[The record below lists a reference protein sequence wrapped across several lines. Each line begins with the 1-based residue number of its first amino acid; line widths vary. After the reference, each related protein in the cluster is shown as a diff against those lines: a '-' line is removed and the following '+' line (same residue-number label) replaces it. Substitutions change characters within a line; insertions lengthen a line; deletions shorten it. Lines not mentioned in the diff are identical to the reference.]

1 VDRLK
6 GLVPMQRGGTTEEVA
21 EAVLWLCSDQ
31 STYCT
36 GLLLDISG
44 GRGL

>member
-1 VDRLK
+1 
-6 GLVPMQRGGTTEEVA
+6 VA

-31 STYCT
+31 SSYCT
-36 GLLLDISG
+36 GLLLDIAG